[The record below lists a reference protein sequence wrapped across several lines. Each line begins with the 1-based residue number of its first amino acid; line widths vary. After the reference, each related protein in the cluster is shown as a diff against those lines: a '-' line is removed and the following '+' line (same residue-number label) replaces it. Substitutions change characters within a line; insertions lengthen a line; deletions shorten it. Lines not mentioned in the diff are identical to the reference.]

1 MNLFQKF
8 APTVMSGVVFH
19 LTMRQAG
26 DLMQVEL
33 IPECDAGKTGIV
45 IPPRA
50 LLATPEELDEKMP
63 AFLDLYLQ
71 STGSIQQQIEDTKS
85 VMKEAEAAAQETTR
99 KAAEPKGGTKA
110 LPAPRGSSS
119 GKPASQKRDMN
130 AGLGDLDD
138 ETGPDAA
145 GSGHAADPSG
155 SSGGEG
161 EATSAASPTAGNLF
175 V

>member
-1 MNLFQKF
+1 
-8 APTVMSGVVFH
+8 MSGVVFH

-26 DLMQVEL
+26 DRMQVEL

-63 AFLDLYLQ
+63 AFLDSYLQ
-71 STGSIQQQIEDTKS
+71 ATGSLQQQIENTRS
-85 VMKEAEAAAQETTR
+85 VMEQAEAEAREASS
-99 KAAEPKGGTKA
+99 KAAASKSGTKA
-110 LPAPRGSSS
+110 LPAPRGTAG

-130 AGLGDLDD
+130 AGLDDLDD
-138 ETGPDAA
+138 ETGSDAA
-145 GSGHAADPSG
+145 GGGNTADTSGAP
-155 SSGGEG
+155 GGEG
-161 EATSAASPTAGNLF
+161 GATSAASSTSGNLF